1 MSRVR
6 MFLAVEIPAALQHK
20 AVGVIRSLSAQTDP
34 VKWIEPQK
42 LHVTVKFLGDVE
54 DAEIYQVCQ
63 LASEAVADLP
73 VFRVACRGVGA
84 FPSCD
89 RPRTVWIGVEDPHNQ
104 FQQLHQRVEQ
114 AMASL
119 RFPREVRRF
128 CPHLTLG
135 RVRQGKRVGVGL
147 TERITQQATVELGEF
162 DVEELVVF
170 SSELTPA
177 GPVYTALG
185 RAPLA

>member
-1 MSRVR
+1 M
-6 MFLAVEIPAALQHK
+6 EIPAALQHK
-20 AVGVIRSLSAQTDP
+20 AVGVIQSLSAQTDP

-42 LHVTVKFLGDVE
+42 LHITVKFLGDVE

-63 LASEAVADLP
+63 LASGAVADLP
-73 VFRVACRGVGA
+73 AFRAACRGVGA
-84 FPSCD
+84 FPSSD
-89 RPRTVWIGVEDPHNQ
+89 RPRTIWIGVDDPTGH

-128 CPHLTLG
+128 SPHLTLG
-135 RVRQGKRVGVGL
+135 RVRQGKRTGVGL
-147 TERITQQATVELGEF
+147 TERIRQQGAVELGEF
-162 DVEELVVF
+162 DVDELVVF
-170 SSELTPA
+170 SSELTPE
-177 GPVYTALG
+177 GPVYTVLG